1 MSEIHLDLT
10 ESTID
15 GSGASLRIER
25 AQHLLAS
32 TDDKVES
39 IARQVG
45 FEDASVFSRA
55 FKRWVGRSPKRYR
68 E

>member
-1 MSEIHLDLT
+1 MQHL
-10 ESTID
+10 
-15 GSGASLRIER
+15 ASLRIER
-25 AQHLLAS
+25 AQHLLTS

-39 IARQVG
+39 IARQIG

-55 FKRWVGRSPKRYR
+55 FKRWVGRSPKSYR